1 MAEPG
6 TSKKQN
12 DRKIRMAVSFLAAT
26 FLLLLYFGIFFLSG
40 QDGETSG
47 SLSHRVTEVIVEQ
60 ISRFAGRGWT
70 WEFRDSM
77 VAYWEHPVRKL
88 AHFSEYAVMGILV
101 YLLLRPWRPKNKKLY
116 LLVILWVF
124 VSASLDE
131 GHQLMVEGRYAS
143 FMDVFLDTAGGGF
156 GTLVCALADHLRV

>member
-1 MAEPG
+1 MTETGASG
-6 TSKKQN
+6 KQN
-12 DRKIRMAVSFLAAT
+12 NRKIRLAVSILAAT
-26 FLLLLYFGIFFLSG
+26 FLLFLYFGIFFLSG
-40 QDGETSG
+40 QNGETSG

-101 YLLLRPWRPKNKKLY
+101 YLLLRPWRAKNKKLY
-116 LLVILWVF
+116 RMVILWVF

-131 GHQLMVEGRYAS
+131 GHQLMVEGRCAS
-143 FMDVFLDTAGGGF
+143 FMDVLLDTAGGCF
-156 GTLVCALADHLRV
+156 GTLVCALTDHLRV